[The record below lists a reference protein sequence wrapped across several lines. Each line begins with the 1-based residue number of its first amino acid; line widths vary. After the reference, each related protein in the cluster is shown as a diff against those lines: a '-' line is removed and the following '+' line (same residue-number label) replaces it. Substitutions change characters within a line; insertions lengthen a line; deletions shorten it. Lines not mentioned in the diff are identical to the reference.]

1 MFYAAIGA
9 SDAVGFGSTVPCFPF
24 ADCPDGTGYVPLTA
38 RRLKADGKIV
48 SLTNLGIPGAVL
60 SSETQTLGNSFGR
73 GIQGNFIDRE
83 LPFVPRNATLV
94 TIFAGGNDA
103 NTIGEA
109 VQRGQAGTDPTAFV
123 ATQVTNFGRDLRT
136 LVTGVRDRAPGA
148 RIILLNL
155 PNMAGL
161 PYATPLTVAQRRILQ
176 SIAVGLSAQANTLA
190 TQGVIV
196 LDLMCDARSYVPG
209 NYSSDGFHPNDAG
222 YAYLGEL
229 SYLAATTG
237 SGPAPRASCPQMAMF
252 SPAHA
257 LTLFQERFAIRREHR
272 RRAMEPRSTM
282 VLLSTAKRPG
292 PPKNLFAPPARRH
305 RGEVR

>member
-1 MFYAAIGA
+1 MHSSWRLSIRLAARALMLLALIGVAACDGKDNPTQPTPPANPNEVFYAAIGA
-9 SDAVGFGSTVPCFPF
+9 SDAVGVGATVPCFPF

-60 SSETQTLGNSFGR
+60 SNDIQTLGNALGR

-109 VQRGQAGTDPTAFV
+109 VARGQGGADPTAFI
-123 ATQVTNFGRDLRT
+123 ATQVTNFGRDYRT
-136 LVTGVRDRAPGA
+136 LITGVRERAPNA
-148 RIILLNL
+148 RIVVLNL

-161 PYATPLTVAQRRILQ
+161 PYAVSLTVAQKRILQ

-190 TQGVIV
+190 MQNVTV
-196 LDLMCDARSYVPG
+196 LDLMCDARSYVSG
-209 NYSSDGFHPNDAG
+209 SYSSDGFHPNDAG

-229 SYLAATTG
+229 TYLAATTG
-237 SGPAPRASCPQMAMF
+237 SATPPRASCPQMA
-252 SPAHA
+252 
-257 LTLFQERFAIRREHR
+257 LF
-272 RRAMEPRSTM
+272 
-282 VLLSTAKRPG
+282 
-292 PPKNLFAPPARRH
+292 
-305 RGEVR
+305 

>member
-1 MFYAAIGA
+1 MNLPWRPASRLAARALVLLALIGAAACDNNDSPTQPTPPANPNEVFYSAIGA
-9 SDAVGFGSTVPCFPF
+9 SDAVGVGSSLPCFPF

-60 SSETQTLGNSFGR
+60 SPDIQNLGNSLGR

-83 LPFVPRNATLV
+83 LPFVPRNSTLV

-123 ATQVTNFGRDLRT
+123 ATQVTNFGRDYRSLI
-136 LVTGVRDRAPGA
+136 TGVRERAPNA
-148 RIILLNL
+148 RIVVLNL

-161 PYATPLTVAQRRILQ
+161 PYAIPLTVAQKRILQ
-176 SIAVGLSAQANTLA
+176 SIAVGLSAQANALA
-190 TQGVIV
+190 TQGVLV
-196 LDLMCDARSYVPG
+196 LDLMCDQRSYVAA

-222 YAYLGEL
+222 Y
-229 SYLAATTG
+229 SYLHSLVYTAATTG
-237 SGPAPRASCPQMAMF
+237 SAPPPSASCAAMAMF
-252 SPAHA
+252 
-257 LTLFQERFAIRREHR
+257 
-272 RRAMEPRSTM
+272 
-282 VLLSTAKRPG
+282 
-292 PPKNLFAPPARRH
+292 
-305 RGEVR
+305 